1 MSITQAGITR
11 VLELLQNDMT
21 HIAVEDGGVE
31 ASRKQIST
39 SLIDG
44 NTLIEE
50 IYYSEAELVG
60 QSIDKVNL
68 IASGTD
74 TPGTGD
80 NIVEEEAAETKT
92 DKESLTISFEI
103 TVMEV
108 L

>member
-11 VLELLQNDMT
+11 VLEVLHSDMT
-21 HIAVEDGGVE
+21 HISVENAGGEVN
-31 ASRKQIST
+31 RKQIAT

-50 IYYSEAELVG
+50 IYYSETELVG
-60 QSIDKVNL
+60 QIINKVFL
-68 IASGTD
+68 IANGTD
-74 TPGTGD
+74 TPSTGTK
-80 NIVEEEAAETKT
+80 IVEEEALETKT
-92 DKESLTISFEI
+92 DKESLTISLEI